1 VQVLIRLSH
10 MSQTRAWVLW
20 LLGILIIV
28 CGDAL
33 NIVALNFA
41 AQSLL
46 EAIGSV
52 QFVSNLVFSVLV
64 RALNLSSALTE
75 HCKPHFS

>member
-1 VQVLIRLSH
+1 
-10 MSQTRAWVLW
+10 VLW

-64 RALNLSSALTE
+64 RALNLNSALTE
-75 HCKPHFS
+75 HRKPHFS